1 MPTDRDP
8 QSPRY
13 SASSPTGSS
22 AIGEDLVIIG
32 NVISTGALHIA
43 GQVYGDVHC
52 ASLVLDE
59 NSVVEGNV
67 VAEDVVI
74 RGRLIG
80 SARGVRVILRSTSHV
95 EGDLVHTHLALEQG
109 AYFEGTSRRSED
121 PVQPT
126 AAEPRHVMPTENGKE
141 KSSKSFIR
149 SLKRSEREQPVSIRR
164 P

>member
-22 AIGEDLVIIG
+22 TIGEDLVIIG
-32 NVISTGALHIA
+32 NVISTSALHIA
-43 GQVYGDVHC
+43 GQVHGDVHC
-52 ASLVLDE
+52 ASLILDE

-80 SARGVRVILRSTSHV
+80 SARGVRVILRYTSHV
-95 EGDLVHTHLALEQG
+95 EGDLLHTHLAMEEG

-121 PVQPT
+121 PVRKPT
-126 AAEPRHVMPTENGKE
+126 AAEPRHVVRTENDKE
-141 KSSKSFIR
+141 ESSKSFIR
-149 SLKRSEREQPVSIRR
+149 SLNRSERERHFN
-164 P
+164 